1 MPLLPLVALAYV
13 LWPAPF
19 APPAWADD
27 YDVTARPP
35 ETLPPGT
42 VIGTAAPD
50 GWSHLVIKSLPRVRP
65 GEEAKVP
72 PLARSL
78 TVRMTRWMFTAFVA
92 DVRPVRHGRHT
103 RYHLRAV
110 ALGLGTT
117 VNGQDVVVT
126 PQTAKQHG
134 VELDWITRQ
143 ILDRGYATQSLA
155 TIVVHGP
162 TFALMDTPVWFRC
175 GTKNRLVRFRYALL
189 VDAPTGRLDVLV
201 WLLDPE
207 GGCGGTAEAA
217 VLFPD
222 QIDEAEL
229 VADPQ
234 GFDAL
239 GIANEATFGV
249 DRLPAHRAKIT
260 LPAGVWQLATRTRF
274 TPEQAH
280 ELESGL
286 RQLGLP

>member
-1 MPLLPLVALAYV
+1 VPLLPLVALAYV